1 MGLEPGKAR
10 EGRWEPKRK
19 PRRGSWDEEGT
30 LTCLPLPLRPSQAL
44 LNPVALDFSSLDSPQ
59 AWLSAIGLECYQDTF
74 SRCGLCTFSDVAQL
88 SLE

>member
-1 MGLEPGKAR
+1 MTGLPF
-10 EGRWEPKRK
+10 
-19 PRRGSWDEEGT
+19 
-30 LTCLPLPLRPSQAL
+30 PLRPSQAL

-74 SRCGLCTFSDVAQL
+74 SRCGLCTFSDVARL